1 MIETKHDRKKISYKS
16 IVVLPFFCIGTFILF
31 ILSREIFPMHFFFD
45 NKTVRMF
52 MENPGINDDKSYLN
66 TANLFSF
73 FGFEYNSSFISEQ
86 IFSWLIFI
94 LLISVLI
101 VKFHLDI
108 STIQNF
114 VLLSFF
120 TVFYSAYFTQLSK
133 ELVLIILMLG
143 TFLIITKKN
152 ENRMFLLFALLYA
165 YFFRTY
171 WFLTLFFTISFLITL
186 RFTNK
191 EINKLF
197 FALIGIQVII
207 IQTLFLGVTNDYL
220 TNARYDVNQTRLSS
234 EFADTMI
241 RNPFINTSIL
251 TDFSNFCYGLLNLFI
266 PIDGLGSANE
276 IVYYIFI
283 WLVIGILKKE
293 YKSRKPD
300 FYNYSPYY
308 MFLISFIVV
317 QAFFEPDMGSALRHQ
332 VILIPIILFISCKD
346 NPQNDNY

>member
-1 MIETKHDRKKISYKS
+1 MIETNYDRKKISYKS
-16 IVVLPFFCIGTFILF
+16 IVVLHFFCIGTFILF
-31 ILSREIFPMHFFFD
+31 MLSRKIFPMNFFFD
-45 NKTVRMF
+45 NKTVRIF

-94 LLISVLI
+94 LLISILI
-101 VKFHLDI
+101 IKFHLNI
-108 STIQNF
+108 STVQNF
-114 VLLSFF
+114 ILLSLF
-120 TVFYSAYFTQLSK
+120 TVFYSAYVTQLSK
-133 ELVLIILMLG
+133 ELVLIILMVGIL
-143 TFLIITKKN
+143 LIINKKN
-152 ENRMFLLFALLYA
+152 EKVMLLLSALLYA

-171 WFLTLFFTISFLITL
+171 WFLTIFFTISFLITL
-186 RFTNK
+186 RFTNTK
-191 EINKLF
+191 MNKKF

-207 IQTLFLGVTNDYL
+207 IQLLFLGVTKDYL
-220 TNARYDVNQTRLSS
+220 TNARYNVNQTRLSS

-241 RNPFINTSIL
+241 SNPFINTSIL
-251 TDFSNFCYGLLNLFI
+251 TDFFNFCYGLMNLFI

-283 WLVIGILKKE
+283 WFVISILKKM

-300 FYNYSPYY
+300 FYKYSAYY
-308 MFLISFIVV
+308 MFLVSFIVV

-332 VILIPIILFISCKD
+332 VILIPIILFISCKVK
-346 NPQNDNY
+346 PQNDIY